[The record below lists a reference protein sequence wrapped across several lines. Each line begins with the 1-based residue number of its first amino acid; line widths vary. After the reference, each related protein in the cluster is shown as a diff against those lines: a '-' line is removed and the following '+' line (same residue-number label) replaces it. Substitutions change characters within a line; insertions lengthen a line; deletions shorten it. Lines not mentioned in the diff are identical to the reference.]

1 MKHLFKLK
9 YFVLPYWKRAIAA
22 LLLLFAVVLMD
33 LSIPWLVKRIIDQG
47 ITGNNQT
54 IVIQTSLIMLGFSL
68 LSTLFAIGNNM
79 LSVQVGES
87 VGRDIREAL
96 FLKIQNLSFGNVDRF
111 KTGQLIVRL
120 TSDVN
125 AFKSLT
131 QISLRIGTRGPL
143 LMIGSLI
150 LMFETSVFLALSVI
164 PILIITTIIIIFFIY
179 KTEPLFRFVQQ
190 KLDNLN
196 NVLQENILGVRLV
209 KSFVR
214 AEFEIKRFENVNEDF
229 TAKSI
234 KVMQFMSV
242 MIPSLTIFVNIGIVV
257 IIWAGGFQAIKGQM
271 TIGQIVAFI
280 NYLMTTM
287 TPLLLMTML
296 STVWASGM
304 ASAKRV
310 NDVLDDV
317 PDVMDDLNPLE
328 LSDNEKIK
336 IVFENVSFGYNRNGQ
351 KVIDNINFTIEPDKT
366 IAILG
371 ATGAGKSTI
380 INLLPRFYDVTEGRI
395 LFNGID
401 IRNLSQDSVL
411 KQISIVSQESI
422 LFSGTV
428 KENISYGKPTATDEE
443 ITEAAKSAQA
453 HDFITKLKDGYS
465 THVEQRG
472 VNFSG
477 GQKQRIAIAR
487 ALLPKPKIL
496 ILDDSTSAVD
506 VETENKIQE
515 ALKLERHR
523 CTVIM
528 VAQRI
533 STVLRADKII
543 VIDNGRIAAEGTHD
557 QLINT
562 STIYKEIYK
571 SQLGDGFSL
580 EDLYSNDS
588 GKINNE

>member
-9 YFVLPYWKRAIAA
+9 YFVLPYWKRAAAA
-22 LLLLFAVVLMD
+22 LILLFAVVLMD

-47 ITGNNQT
+47 ITGHNQT
-54 IVIQTSLIMLGFSL
+54 IVINTALLMLGFSL

-87 VGRDIREAL
+87 VGRDIREAI
-96 FLKIQNLSFGNVDRF
+96 FLKIQNLSFGNIDRF

-131 QISLRIGTRGPL
+131 QISLRIGTRAPL
-143 LMIGSLI
+143 LMVGSLI
-150 LMFETSVFLALSVI
+150 LMFKTNIFLAMSVI
-164 PILIITTIIIIFFIY
+164 PILIITTIIIILFIY

-214 AEFEIKRFENVNEDF
+214 SDFEIKRFENVNTDF
-229 TAKSI
+229 TNKSI

-242 MIPSLTIFVNIGIVV
+242 MIPALTIFVNIGIVV
-257 IIWAGGFQAIKGQM
+257 IIWAGGIQAIKGEM
-271 TIGQIVAFI
+271 SIGQIVAFI

-287 TPLLLMTML
+287 TPLILMTML

-317 PDVMDDLNPLE
+317 PDIEDNKNSTV
-328 LSDNEKIK
+328 LSETEKIK
-336 IVFENVSFGYNRNGQ
+336 IVFENVSFGYNHNSQ
-351 KVIDNINFTIEPDKT
+351 KVISNISFTIEPDKT

-371 ATGAGKSTI
+371 ATGSGKSTI
-380 INLLPRFYDVTEGRI
+380 INLVPRFYDVTEGRI
-395 LFNGID
+395 LFNVVD
-401 IRNLSQDSVL
+401 IKNISQDSIL
-411 KQISIVSQESI
+411 KQISIVLQESI

-428 KENISYGKPTATDEE
+428 KENISYGKPDATDDE
-443 ITEAAKSAQA
+443 IIDAAKSAQA
-453 HDFITKLKDGYS
+453 HDFISKLKDGYNS
-465 THVEQRG
+465 HVEQRG

-487 ALLPKPKIL
+487 ALLPNPKIL

-506 VETENKIQE
+506 VETENKIQD
-515 ALKLERHR
+515 ALKLEKHK

-533 STVLRADKII
+533 STVLNADKII
-543 VIDNGRIAAEGTHD
+543 VIDNGRIAAEGTHN

-580 EDLYSNDS
+580 DDLEAGLS
-588 GKINNE
+588 GDIKS

>member
-9 YFVLPYWKRAIAA
+9 YFVLPYWKRAAAA
-22 LLLLFAVVLMD
+22 LILLFAVVLMD

-47 ITGNNQT
+47 ITGHNQT
-54 IVIQTSLIMLGFSL
+54 IVINTALLMLGFSL

-87 VGRDIREAL
+87 VGRDIREAI
-96 FLKIQNLSFGNVDRF
+96 FLKIQNLSFGNIDIF

-131 QISLRIGTRGPL
+131 QISLRIGTRAPL
-143 LMIGSLI
+143 LMVGSLI
-150 LMFETSVFLALSVI
+150 LMFKTNIFLAMSVI
-164 PILIITTIIIIFFIY
+164 PILIITTIIIILFIY

-214 AEFEIKRFENVNEDF
+214 SDFEIKRFENVNTDF
-229 TAKSI
+229 TNKSI

-242 MIPSLTIFVNIGIVV
+242 MIPALTIFVNIGIVV
-257 IIWAGGFQAIKGQM
+257 IIWAGGIQAIKGEM
-271 TIGQIVAFI
+271 SIGQIVAFI

-287 TPLLLMTML
+287 TPLILMTML

-317 PDVMDDLNPLE
+317 PDIEDNKNSTV
-328 LSDNEKIK
+328 LSETEKIK
-336 IVFENVSFGYNRNGQ
+336 IVFDNVSFGYNHNSQ
-351 KVIDNINFTIEPDKT
+351 KVLNNISFTIEPDKT

-371 ATGAGKSTI
+371 ATGSGKSTI
-380 INLLPRFYDVTEGRI
+380 INLVPRFYDVTEGRI
-395 LFNGID
+395 LFNVVD
-401 IRNLSQDSVL
+401 IKNISQDSIL
-411 KQISIVSQESI
+411 KQISIVLQESI

-428 KENISYGKPTATDEE
+428 KENISYGKPDATDDE
-443 ITEAAKSAQA
+443 IIDAAKSAQA
-453 HDFITKLKDGYS
+453 HDFISKLKDGYNS
-465 THVEQRG
+465 HVEQRG

-487 ALLPKPKIL
+487 ALLPNPKIL

-506 VETENKIQE
+506 VETENKIQD
-515 ALKLERHR
+515 ALKLEKHK

-533 STVLRADKII
+533 STVLNADKII
-543 VIDNGRIAAEGTHD
+543 VIDNGRIAAEGTHN

-580 EDLYSNDS
+580 DDLEAGLS
-588 GKINNE
+588 GDIKS